1 MIMLHKSPFSP
12 SLELISH
19 VWILYLSCPYV
30 FQLNSINQGN
40 SEASSFSS
48 LEEIMDKAY
57 DKFDVEIKNVQ
68 LLFGRA
74 GTKTKLLN

>member
-12 SLELISH
+12 SLELISR